1 MAWPEDL
8 TKINPEEL
16 EALYQE
22 NEAWGKDLRIRI
34 KGLMDGKVAG
44 DIAKHEYATNRKI
57 ANTGMNEYRRR
68 GRRLMHELS
77 ERTKRTLRAG
87 ARGSF

>member
-8 TKINPEEL
+8 TKITAEEL
-16 EALYQE
+16 AALHQE

-44 DIAKHEYATNRKI
+44 DIGKDEYATNRKI
-57 ANTGMNEYRRR
+57 ANKGMNEYRRR
-68 GRRLMHELS
+68 GRLLVHELS
-77 ERTKRTLRAG
+77 ERTKRTFRAG
-87 ARGSF
+87 ASGSL